1 MFQEIKNLIISF
13 DVQETT
19 AQTMAMLIHN
29 IFLRAETSIDE
40 NRINNLV
47 GSYLLATGKD
57 SYSLSIEKNNNNQ
70 ANKITIEDIP
80 EIENKVLVQ
89 EESKKRGRKKQ
100 LS

>member
-13 DVQETT
+13 DIQEIQADVL
-19 AQTMAMLIHN
+19 AQRILDIISRSNT
-29 IFLRAETSIDE
+29 DE
-40 NRINNLV
+40 E
-47 GSYLLATGKD
+47 GKV
-57 SYSLSIEKNNNNQ
+57 I
-70 ANKITIEDIP
+70 IEDIP